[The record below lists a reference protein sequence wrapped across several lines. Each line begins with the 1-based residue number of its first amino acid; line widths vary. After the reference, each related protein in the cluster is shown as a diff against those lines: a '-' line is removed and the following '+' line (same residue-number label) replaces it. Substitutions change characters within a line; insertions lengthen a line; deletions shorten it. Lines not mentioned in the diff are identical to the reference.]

1 MYIFPEELVVFY
13 HAVRAND
20 DDRVMQLT
28 KSFTAK
34 YGGEEVL
41 STRSPNP
48 YSNYFFRIKDVVGLC
63 VEDTPATRTAAKA
76 LDLCDYIYF
85 GRNGDP
91 VEDLT
96 VKQIATLMPNIKQ
109 WYGDKIPDM
118 EIKTLRALSNVS

>member
-1 MYIFPEELVVFY
+1 MYISPNELVVLY

-20 DDRVMQLT
+20 YDRVMQLT

-48 YSNYFFRIKDVVGLC
+48 YSNYFFRIEDVVGLC
-63 VEDTPATRTAAKA
+63 VEDTSATRTKAKD
-76 LDLCDYIYF
+76 LDVSDYIYF
-85 GRNGDP
+85 GANSDP

-109 WYGDKIPDM
+109 WYGDKIPEVHM
-118 EIKTLRALSNVS
+118 KALRLR